1 MTKKQD
7 IIVYHSHI
15 KLMCLAD
22 AATTIVTATIIIDNI
37 FYYYYY

>member
-1 MTKKQD
+1 MTKKQA

-22 AATTIVTATIIIDNI
+22 AAATIII
-37 FYYYYY
+37 